1 MVDRRCCHGITI
13 TDGRRSTTSLTSA
26 EVATESEWLE
36 NIEHHQSQNY
46 NFSMEMILEI
56 IATVCLIGGGLLLVY
71 KLLNDK
77 RFFSNDSSGGG
88 QKVFRPK

>member
-1 MVDRRCCHGITI
+1 MVFK
-13 TDGRRSTTSLTSA
+13 TTSIDETYSTYKR
-26 EVATESEWLE
+26 VARSLL
-36 NIEHHQSQNY
+36 
-46 NFSMEMILEI
+46 SMEMILEI

-88 QKVFRPK
+88 QKVWRK